1 MPLLRHHFEES
12 QATMGRRGKI
22 RDKSGRSNIFKL
34 GGGGGWCRAAH
45 PEKSISGI
53 GHLVQD
59 YANAVRVVD
68 QTTHLRPSMERPMP
82 PITTR
87 LVALLALCLTLEV
100 PAQTNGCP
108 AGEKPVCLDS
118 CVCLPDL
125 GLMADGIYQM
135 AAPALALWL
144 TQARAEADIA
154 GTQPIP
160 PHIREQLLR
169 WYDPSVLDTAR
180 YKVSD
185 NSQMN
190 AATAMLQNPD
200 VGAVTLIDIILF
212 RDAQTA
218 EQDLALWAHELKHVQ
233 QYQEWGVEGFA
244 QRYTQDF
251 NAVEAPA
258 YAIQAEVRRS
268 LREAAD

>member
-1 MPLLRHHFEES
+1 
-12 QATMGRRGKI
+12 
-22 RDKSGRSNIFKL
+22 
-34 GGGGGWCRAAH
+34 
-45 PEKSISGI
+45 
-53 GHLVQD
+53 
-59 YANAVRVVD
+59 
-68 QTTHLRPSMERPMP
+68 MP

-87 LVALLALCLTLEV
+87 LVALFVLCLTLEV
-100 PAQTNGCP
+100 PAQTNACP
-108 AGEKPVCLDS
+108 AGERQVCLNG
-118 CVCLPDL
+118 CICLPDL
-125 GLMADGIYQM
+125 EPMLGSLPDDVHQV

-144 TQARAEADIA
+144 TQARTDAASA
-154 GTQPIP
+154 GIQPIP
-160 PHIREQLLR
+160 PHIRQQLLR

-185 NSQMN
+185 DGQFN

-218 EQDLALWAHELKHVQ
+218 EQNIALWAHELKHVQ

-268 LREAAD
+268 LREGLIEK

>member
-1 MPLLRHHFEES
+1 MIHSVINYCPLLALLASLE
-12 QATMGRRGKI
+12 G
-22 RDKSGRSNIFKL
+22 
-34 GGGGGWCRAAH
+34 
-45 PEKSISGI
+45 
-53 GHLVQD
+53 
-59 YANAVRVVD
+59 
-68 QTTHLRPSMERPMP
+68 PMS

-87 LVALLALCLTLEV
+87 LALFILGLTLGV
-100 PAQTNGCP
+100 PANANDCP
-108 AGEKPVCLDS
+108 AGEKQVCLDS

-125 GLMADGIYQM
+125 SPLLGTLPDDIYLV

-144 TQARAEADIA
+144 TQARAEAASADI
-154 GTQPIP
+154 QPIP

-169 WYDPSVLDTAR
+169 WYDPGVLDATR

-185 NSQMN
+185 ASQFT

-218 EQDLALWAHELKHVQ
+218 EQNLAVWAHELKHVQ
-233 QYQEWGVEGFA
+233 QFQEWGVDGFA

-258 YAIQAEVRRS
+258 YAIQAQVRRWV
-268 LREAAD
+268 REGAH

>member
-1 MPLLRHHFEES
+1 MP
-12 QATMGRRGKI
+12 ATI
-22 RDKSGRSNIFKL
+22 
-34 GGGGGWCRAAH
+34 
-45 PEKSISGI
+45 
-53 GHLVQD
+53 
-59 YANAVRVVD
+59 
-68 QTTHLRPSMERPMP
+68 
-82 PITTR
+82 TR
-87 LVALLALCLTLEV
+87 LLTLFVLCLALEV
-100 PAQTNGCP
+100 PAQNNACP
-108 AGEKPVCLDS
+108 PGEKQVCLDD

-125 GLMADGIYQM
+125 TPLLGNVPDGIYQV

-144 TQARAEADIA
+144 TQSRAEVASS

-160 PHIREQLLR
+160 PTIREQLLR
-169 WYDPSVLDTAR
+169 WYDASVLDAAS
-180 YKVSD
+180 YKISD
-185 NSQMN
+185 STQFN

-218 EQDLALWAHELKHVQ
+218 EQNVALWAHELKHVQ

-258 YAIQAEVRRS
+258 YAIQAEVRRATRS
-268 LREAAD
+268 P

>member
-1 MPLLRHHFEES
+1 MPS
-12 QATMGRRGKI
+12 
-22 RDKSGRSNIFKL
+22 
-34 GGGGGWCRAAH
+34 
-45 PEKSISGI
+45 
-53 GHLVQD
+53 
-59 YANAVRVVD
+59 
-68 QTTHLRPSMERPMP
+68 
-82 PITTR
+82 ITTR
-87 LVALLALCLTLEV
+87 LVALFVLCLTLEV
-100 PAQTNGCP
+100 PAQDNTCP
-108 AGEKPVCLDS
+108 AGERQVCLDG
-118 CVCLPDL
+118 CICLPDVGPLL
-125 GLMADGIYQM
+125 GPLPDDIYQI

-144 TQARAEADIA
+144 NQARAEAANA
-154 GTQPIP
+154 GIQPIP
-160 PHIREQLLR
+160 SHIREQLLR

-185 NSQMN
+185 NSQFN

-218 EQDLALWAHELKHVQ
+218 EQNIALWAHELKHVQ
-233 QYQEWGVEGFA
+233 QFQEWGVEGFA

-268 LREAAD
+268 VREVAY

>member
-1 MPLLRHHFEES
+1 MS
-12 QATMGRRGKI
+12 
-22 RDKSGRSNIFKL
+22 
-34 GGGGGWCRAAH
+34 
-45 PEKSISGI
+45 
-53 GHLVQD
+53 
-59 YANAVRVVD
+59 
-68 QTTHLRPSMERPMP
+68 

-87 LVALLALCLTLEV
+87 LVALFVLCLTLDV
-100 PAQTNGCP
+100 SAQTNACP
-108 AGEKPVCLDS
+108 PGEKQVCLDG
-118 CVCLPDL
+118 CICLPDL
-125 GLMADGIYQM
+125 VPDGIYQI

-144 TQARAEADIA
+144 TQARAEAASA
-154 GTQPIP
+154 GIQPIP

-169 WYDPSVLDTAR
+169 WYDPSVLDAAR

-185 NSQMN
+185 NGQFS

-218 EQDLALWAHELKHVQ
+218 EQDVALWAHELKHVQ

-258 YAIQAEVRRS
+258 YAIQAEVRR
-268 LREAAD
+268 LVREGNY